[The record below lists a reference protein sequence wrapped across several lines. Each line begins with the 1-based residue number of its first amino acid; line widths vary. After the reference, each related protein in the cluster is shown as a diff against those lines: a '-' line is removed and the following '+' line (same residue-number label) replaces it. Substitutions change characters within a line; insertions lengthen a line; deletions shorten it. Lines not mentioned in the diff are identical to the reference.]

1 MDLYQ
6 WIKQHVSVW
15 QHRHLVEDTGTLSPW
30 ELLLWAL
37 VWAFM
42 CRASCSLVELWR
54 FMPRISFCQGYVL
67 KRIEMLQLARCQ
79 AKPKDWYHDIL
90 WLYIT
95 RRTSCSRVVTSFG
108 MNFVVTIPANSSFMV
123 LNNWMRVLSN
133 LVCLPKSSGG
143 TRKVV
148 NSMHPVDCFLLQ
160 IFQATSRSGKF
171 MISRD
176 QAKQNRRKL
185 WVKETVVL

>member
-1 MDLYQ
+1 MVPSKIGFVYSIFFGETNDILVQQQQKPQAWLINGLNNMFLSNKINNINNIKTITQEWIYQ

-79 AKPKDWYHDIL
+79 AKPKDWYHDMI
-90 WLYIT
+90 YY
-95 RRTSCSRVVTSFG
+95 
-108 MNFVVTIPANSSFMV
+108 
-123 LNNWMRVLSN
+123 
-133 LVCLPKSSGG
+133 
-143 TRKVV
+143 
-148 NSMHPVDCFLLQ
+148 DC
-160 IFQATSRSGKF
+160 I
-171 MISRD
+171 
-176 QAKQNRRKL
+176 
-185 WVKETVVL
+185 